1 MRTPIGTPR
10 DLDTRVLR
18 AMVDVCADGLGVLDA
33 DGRLTGLNDAG
44 RGILGCTGEDPSGVL
59 APFGPAAAGI
69 GLPHGSGALVT
80 VTTLDGRRR
89 TLEYR
94 LSPLGDG
101 TAAVWF
107 SDVTDALRQQG
118 RLTAIARAASSVA
131 DVQSLRTTLDAVA
144 REVVATAQLGAVQ
157 ILALDD
163 PREELTILGMA
174 GFGEAA
180 DFTER
185 LSACRRLG
193 AHVRFM
199 DAFES
204 GRPVV
209 DVHRK
214 AAILADP
221 RWAPLHEVMAHPDWD
236 SFVAIPLIVRGRTV
250 GVMNAYYLPGDDP
263 GPSSLVFLEA
273 MADHAAVAIDT
284 AALLAQTRSQAE
296 TEERRRLARDLHDSV
311 VQQLFS
317 MRLQAGALQ
326 AQLDDGHAAPD
337 RVRAAA
343 QELAELSKSALA
355 DLRGLVFELRPLD
368 LAERG
373 LVESVRVHADGLEVR
388 AGLGVSVSAPPDLQ
402 ITWGLDVQEDVYRI
416 VQEALHNTVKH
427 ARATGAE
434 VRFRAADDGAAVV
447 VEVVDP
453 GSGSGAAPEPAPG
466 PATGPTLGIVSMRE
480 RAERWG
486 GRLEAGPRPSGG
498 WAVRLVLPVAP
509 TRLNGG
515 GR

>member
-1 MRTPIGTPR
+1 MRTPLGTAE
-10 DLDTRVLR
+10 DVATRVLR
-18 AMVDVCADGLGVLDA
+18 AMVDVCADGLGLVHV
-33 DGRLTGLNDAG
+33 DGRLTELNDAG
-44 RGILGCTGEDPSGVL
+44 RGILGWAGDDPAAVL
-59 APFGPAAAGI
+59 SPFGPVAAGT
-69 GLPHGSGALVT
+69 GLPHDSGALVT
-80 VTTLDGRRR
+80 ITTLDGRRR

-94 LSPLGDG
+94 LSPLDDG

-107 SDVTDALRQQG
+107 SDVTDALRQQH

-131 DVQSLRTTLDAVA
+131 GVHSLRTTLDAVA
-144 REVVATAQLGAVQ
+144 REVVAAAQLGAVQ

-163 PREELTILGMA
+163 PHEELQILGMA
-174 GFGEAA
+174 GFGEPA

-221 RWAPLHEVMAHPDWD
+221 RWAPLHEVMDRPDWD

-284 AALLAQTRSQAE
+284 AALLARTRSQAE
-296 TEERRRLARDLHDSV
+296 SEERRRLARDLHDSV

-326 AQLDDGHAAPD
+326 AQLDDGNSAPA

-373 LVESVRVHADGLEVR
+373 LLESVRVHAEGLEVR
-388 AGLGVSVSAPPDLQ
+388 AGLGVTVSAPADLQ

-427 ARATGAE
+427 ARAAGAE
-434 VRFRAADDGAAVV
+434 VRFRAAADGGALV
-447 VEVVDP
+447 VEVLDD
-453 GSGSGAAPEPAPG
+453 GRDTDDPAPG
-466 PATGPTLGIVSMRE
+466 RGPTLGIVSMRE

-486 GRLEAGPRPSGG
+486 GRLAAGPRPGGG
-498 WAVRLVLPVAP
+498 WAVRLVLPLTPA
-509 TRLNGG
+509 RLDGG
-515 GR
+515 AR

>member
-1 MRTPIGTPR
+1 MRTPIGTPG

-44 RGILGCTGEDPSGVL
+44 RGILGCAGEDTSGVL

-434 VRFRAADDGAAVV
+434 VRFRAADDGGSVV
-447 VEVVDP
+447 VEVVDH
-453 GSGSGAAPEPAPG
+453 GSGAAAPEPAPG

>member
-1 MRTPIGTPR
+1 MHTPIGTPG
-10 DLDTRVLR
+10 DVDSHVLR
-18 AMVDVCADGLGVLDA
+18 AMVDVCADGLGVLDV

-44 RGILGCTGEDPSGVL
+44 RGILGWAGDAPSGVL
-59 APFGPAAAGI
+59 SPFGPVPAGT

-94 LSPLGDG
+94 LSPLADG
-101 TAAVWF
+101 AAAVWF
-107 SDVTDALRQQG
+107 SDVTDALRQQD
-118 RLTAIARAASSVA
+118 RLTAIARAANSVA
-131 DVQSLRTTLDAVA
+131 GVHSLRTTLDAVA

-163 PREELTILGMA
+163 PHEELQILGMA
-174 GFGEAA
+174 GFGEAD
-180 DFTER
+180 DFTDR

-193 AHVRFM
+193 ARVRFL

-221 RWAPLHEVMAHPDWD
+221 RWAPLHEVMDRPDWD
-236 SFVAIPLIVRGRTV
+236 SFASIPLIVRGHTV

-263 GPSSLVFLEA
+263 GPASLVFLEA
-273 MADHAAVAIDT
+273 MADQAAVAIDT
-284 AALLAQTRSQAE
+284 AALLARTRSQAE
-296 TEERRRLARDLHDSV
+296 SEERRRLARDLHDSV

-317 MRLQAGALQ
+317 MRLQAAALQ
-326 AQLDDGHAAPD
+326 AQLDDGQAAPD

-355 DLRGLVFELRPLD
+355 DLRGLVFELRPLE

-373 LVESVRVHADGLEVR
+373 LIEAVRVHAEGLAVR
-388 AGLGVSVSAPPDLQ
+388 AGLTVEVTAPADLDVS
-402 ITWGLDVQEDVYRI
+402 WGLDLQEDVYRVI
-416 VQEALHNTVKH
+416 QEALHNTVKH
-427 ARATGAE
+427 ARVTEAQ
-434 VRFRAADDGAAVV
+434 VRFAVEPGGAVV
-447 VEVVDP
+447 VEVEDDGP
-453 GSGSGAAPEPAPG
+453 GTTGPRPG
-466 PATGPTLGIVSMRE
+466 DSGPTLGIVSMRE

-486 GRLEAGPRPSGG
+486 GRLEAGPRPDGG
-498 WAVRLVLPVAP
+498 WAVRLVLPLTT
-509 TRLNGG
+509 TRFDGG